1 MIVIDIRISSVRL
14 VRLSG
19 VLPEPSDT
27 RPPALQSRP
36 VSIYGHLHDGDVGHP
51 TNLVDP
57 RAKSSLYLEIGTTA
71 GVVGRYGPID
81 REAIGPLGEEGM
93 AQQLLGLDPMA
104 GTMIWDVLQRA
115 DRHSRHG
122 ARKIA
127 ISAIDN
133 ALWDVRGRVLGAP
146 VWQLLGGSG
155 RAEIPAYASTLGT
168 HHDHGEIEEVAAQLV
183 DEGFAAQKWF
193 FAHGPGQGQE
203 GLARNV
209 ELAARAREGAG
220 PRTALMFD
228 AFMSWDLAHATAWC
242 REAEPFQPAWL
253 EEPFAPAAVASYAQ
267 LRGLTRIP
275 LAGGEHLY
283 DRFELLPFLQ
293 QGLLAVLQVDPEW
306 CGGVTDLVRMC
317 ALAEPFGVPVI
328 PHGHGLHSALHVV
341 ASQSPSVCP
350 RMEYLFRHMPERH
363 HFEIDPPAPKGGSFA
378 LPTAAG
384 FGIELAEDRIH
395 ASMDVV
401 AVG

>member
-1 MIVIDIRISSVRL
+1 MIDIRINSVRL

-19 VLPEPSDT
+19 VLEEPPA
-27 RPPALQSRP
+27 RALQSRP
-36 VSIYGHLHDGDVGHP
+36 VSIYDHLHDGGTGRP
-51 TNLVDP
+51 TSPVDP

-71 GVVGRYGPID
+71 GVVGRYGPVD
-81 REAIGPLGEEGM
+81 REVIGPLGQEGM
-93 AQQLLGLDPMA
+93 AEQLLGLDPMA
-104 GTMIWDVLQRA
+104 GTMVWDVLHRA

-133 ALWDVRGRVLGAP
+133 ALWDVRGRVLGVP

-168 HHDHGEIEEVAAQLV
+168 CHDRGEVERVAAELV
-183 DEGFAAQKWF
+183 EEGFAAQKWF
-193 FAHGPGQGQE
+193 FADGPGQGEE

-220 PRTALMFD
+220 PRVELMFD

-242 REAEPFQPAWL
+242 REVEPFRPTWL

-267 LRGLTRIP
+267 LRGHTRIP
-275 LAGGEHLY
+275 LASGEHLY
-283 DRFELLPFLQ
+283 DRLDVLPFLQ
-293 QGLLAVLQVDPEW
+293 QNLLAVLQVDPEW
-306 CGGVTDLVRMC
+306 CRGVTDLVRMC

-328 PHGHGLHSALHVV
+328 PHGHGLHAALHVV
-341 ASQSPSVCP
+341 ASQSPAVCP
-350 RMEYLFRHMPERH
+350 RMEYLYLHMPERH
-363 HFEIDPPAPKGGSFA
+363 HFEIGPPAPKGGSFA
-378 LPTAAG
+378 LPAGPG
-384 FGIELAEDRIH
+384 FGIEFDEGRIQSSAE
-395 ASMDVV
+395 AV